1 MDAEQVESTAE
12 LTAENIGGI
21 DRTEVEFEPGITVLA
36 GRNATNRTSLLQAIM
51 AAVGS
56 DGASLKADAEEGTVE
71 LQIDGETYTRTL
83 ERHDNRVET
92 RGGPYVDDP
101 TLADLFAFLLES
113 NEVRRS
119 AVTDADLRDLIMRP
133 VDTAEIQAEI
143 ERLVDERRAVDDEL
157 EELEKLKRRL
167 PSLEEE
173 RTELQA
179 EIEDTKAELAEI
191 ESAIDAQDVD
201 VERSREEQAE
211 VETKL
216 EELREVRSELEEVR
230 YDLETEQESLESVRA
245 KKRNVDE
252 AYEELPDDPTDD
264 IDALEQRIDQ
274 LRSQKQQLEAE
285 LNEIQ
290 NVIGFNEERLE
301 DGSSPVTDVFEGESE
316 NAVTDELLPQETV
329 TCWTCGTDVETE
341 QIETTVEKLQKSS
354 KRLVGDIND
363 IEAELEE
370 VTERRQTLQEQR
382 REHERLERRRD
393 ELDAELEKTEA
404 RIEELS
410 NRRDDLREEVERMES
425 EIEAQENDS
434 YEEILDLHKEA
445 NQLEYDLGRLENE
458 LERVQGNIETIGER
472 LDEESALKTRRE
484 EISAEIEALRG
495 RIDNIEQ
502 DIVEIFND
510 HMDNILELL
519 NYDNIERIWLERRK
533 TEVRDGRRK
542 TTKTVFDFHI
552 ARKTSSGTTYE
563 DTVENLSE
571 SEREVTGLLLALS
584 GYLAHEVYETVPFM
598 LLDSLEAID
607 AARIATLVEYFDDF
621 GEFLVIAL
629 LPEDAAALDDY
640 RQITD
645 I

>member
-179 EIEDTKAELAEI
+179 EIEDTEAELAEI

-552 ARKTSSGTTYE
+552 ARKTNSGTTYE

-607 AARIATLVEYFDDF
+607 AARIATLVEYFEDF

>member
-629 LPEDAAALDDY
+629 LPEDAATLDDY

>member
-216 EELREVRSELEEVR
+216 KELREVRSELEEVR

-629 LPEDAAALDDY
+629 LPEDAATLDDY